1 MVDAGIPR
9 RIGRARRDRRSGSE
23 RRPGQADSRR
33 GDRRDAEPGDRL
45 DALVNNAGVF
55 MRERVLTPEGLE
67 TTFAVNA
74 LAPYRVTRALA
85 PLLRPPRRVVNVA
98 SIAHFSTESVDWEN
112 LQGERHYDGY
122 AAYSLSKLGAV
133 LLARGLADHGFEAV
147 SLHPGVC
154 DTSCSRRVSALA
166 TRAPL
171 RSTAAGARPSSP
183 PRRPSSPT
191 PTTTRGSSPARRGS
205 PRPRTRPALVLDA
218 SVVRGGPPRGPDE
231 GPDPCMILD
240 SGGRLH
246 PRGDVHAEG
255 PDLPDRGAD
264 VLGREAA
271 REQHRHRR

>member
-1 MVDAGIPR
+1 MADAV
-9 RIGRARRDRRSGSE
+9 RDG
-23 RRPGQADSRR
+23 PG
-33 GDRRDAEPGDRL
+33 EL

-55 MRERVLTPEGLE
+55 MRDRVLTPEGLE

-154 DTSCSRRVSALA
+154 DTKLLATGFLPA

-171 RSTAAGARPSSP
+171 TSTAAGARPSSR
-183 PRRPSSPT
+183 PRRPSSPA
-191 PTTTRGSSPARRGS
+191 PTTTRGSSPVRRGS
-205 PRPRTRPALVLDA
+205 PATPSSSGAGAGCFSRSGRPA
-218 SVVRGGPPRGPDE
+218 SRPGRRPGPVHGP
-231 GPDPCMILD
+231 
-240 SGGRLH
+240 
-246 PRGDVHAEG
+246 
-255 PDLPDRGAD
+255 
-264 VLGREAA
+264 
-271 REQHRHRR
+271 